1 MDLCEACRLLI
12 GEPSS
17 KPPHADLSPCG
28 AGMFGTA
35 SNPIK
40 VYNQYKCTFC
50 GNWLYQNTADGDPPN
65 EWRMGGAP
73 IDTPNP

>member
-1 MDLCEACRLLI
+1 
-12 GEPSS
+12 
-17 KPPHADLSPCG
+17 
-28 AGMFGTA
+28 MFGTA